1 MGCGI
6 RVQRL
11 EIEGWLKM
19 MEIENERVLGLKRL
33 TLTYGK

>member
-1 MGCGI
+1 MGCGK

-11 EIEGWLKM
+11 ELKM

-33 TLTYGK
+33 TLTYVK